1 MIYSQHNHI
10 FFPGN
15 NEAIT
20 YGGDH
25 VLRIWDLEEGQRKG
39 LLSGHTDKI
48 ICLAKT
54 DNDALL
60 SVSLDK
66 TVRLW
71 DLDTRTCVIT
81 YKLIRGHVNFIDLS
95 DDKRLLLTC
104 EDTRT
109 LAIYDMATKK

>member
-1 MIYSQHNHI
+1 M
-10 FFPGN
+10 
-15 NEAIT
+15 NEALT

-25 VLRIWDLEEGQRKG
+25 ILRLWDLEEGQRKG

-48 ICLAKT
+48 ACVAMT
-54 DNDALL
+54 GSRALM

-66 TVRLW
+66 TLRLW

-81 YKLIRGHVNFIDLS
+81 YKMINGHVNFIDLS

-104 EDTRT
+104 EDTRS